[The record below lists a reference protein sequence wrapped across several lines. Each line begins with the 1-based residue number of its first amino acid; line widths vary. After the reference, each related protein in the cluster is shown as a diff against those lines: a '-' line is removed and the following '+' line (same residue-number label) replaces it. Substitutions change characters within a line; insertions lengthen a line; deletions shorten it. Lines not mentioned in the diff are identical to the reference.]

1 MTAYLNGEFLPLSAA
16 RISPLDR
23 GFLFG
28 DGVYEVI
35 PVYSRRPFRI
45 TEHLRRLQD
54 SLDGIRLANPLAD
67 EAWRAIVERLV
78 TDAESPD
85 QSVYLQVTRGADD
98 KREQAFPVGVAP
110 TVFAFTAPLV
120 APSDAV
126 RAAGVG
132 AITVPDIRWAKCD
145 LKAVSL
151 LANVL
156 LRQQAVE
163 AGCAE
168 AIMLRDGFLTEGAA
182 SNIFA
187 VKDGVILTP
196 PQDGRILPGITYDVV
211 LELAARHGAA
221 HEIRPVT
228 EAELRSADELWMTS
242 STKEVLAI
250 VTLDGRP
257 VGRSDDPAHP
267 PGRPGPVTRRMH
279 DWYRTFRDEVMR
291 HADA

>member
-45 TEHLRRLQD
+45 AEHLRRLQD
-54 SLDGIRLANPLAD
+54 SLDGIRLANPLSNA
-67 EAWRAIVERLV
+67 AWQGVVERLV
-78 TDAESPD
+78 DDAEFPD

-98 KREQAFPVGVAP
+98 KRDQAFPIGVAP
-110 TVFAFTAPLV
+110 TVFAFTSPLV
-120 APSDAV
+120 APSDAL
-126 RAAGVG
+126 REAGVG

-267 PGRPGPVTRRMH
+267 PGRPGPVTRHMH

>member
-45 TEHLRRLQD
+45 AEHLRRLQD
-54 SLDGIRLANPLAD
+54 SLDGIRLANPLSNA
-67 EAWRAIVERLV
+67 AWQGVVERLV
-78 TDAESPD
+78 ADAEFPD

-98 KREQAFPVGVAP
+98 KRDQAFPIGVAP
-110 TVFAFTAPLV
+110 TVFAFTSPLV
-120 APSDAV
+120 APSDAL
-126 RAAGVG
+126 REAGVG

-168 AIMLRDGFLTEGAA
+168 AIMLRDGCLTEGAA

-187 VKDGVILTP
+187 VKNGVILTP

-221 HEIRPVT
+221 HEVRPVS
-228 EAELRSADELWMTS
+228 EAELRTADELWMTS

-250 VTLDGRP
+250 VRLDGSS
-257 VGRSDDPAHP
+257 VGTGEFA
-267 PGRPGPVTRRMH
+267 GRPGPVTRRMH

>member
-1 MTAYLNGEFLPLSAA
+1 MNAFLNGEFLPVAAA

-28 DGVYEVI
+28 DGAYEVI

-45 TEHLRRLQD
+45 AEHLRRLQD
-54 SLDGIRLANPLAD
+54 SLDGIRLANPLSAA
-67 EAWRAIVERLV
+67 AWQAVVERLV
-78 TDAESPD
+78 ADADFPD

-98 KREQAFPVGVAP
+98 KREQAFPVGVSP

-145 LKAVSL
+145 LKAISL

-168 AIMLRDGFLTEGAA
+168 AIMLREGFLTEGAA
-182 SNIFA
+182 SNIFV
-187 VKDGVILTP
+187 VKAGVILTP

-211 LELAARHGAA
+211 LELAARHGAP
-221 HEIRPVT
+221 HEIRPVS
-228 EAELRSADELWMTS
+228 EGELRTADELWMTS
-242 STKEVLAI
+242 STKEVLSI
-250 VTLDGRP
+250 VSLDGHP
-257 VGRSDDPAHP
+257 VGHGELA
-267 PGRPGPVTRRMH
+267 GRPGPVTQRMH
-279 DWYRTFRDEVMR
+279 HWYTTFRDEVMR

>member
-267 PGRPGPVTRRMH
+267 PGRPGPVTRHMH

>member
-1 MTAYLNGEFLPLSAA
+1 MNAFLNGEFLPVAAA

-28 DGVYEVI
+28 DGAYEVI

-45 TEHLRRLQD
+45 AEHLRRLQD
-54 SLDGIRLANPLAD
+54 SLDGIRLANPLSAT
-67 EAWRAIVERLV
+67 AWQAVVERLV
-78 TDAESPD
+78 ADADFPD

-98 KREQAFPVGVAP
+98 KREQAFPVGVSP

-145 LKAVSL
+145 LKAISL

-168 AIMLRDGFLTEGAA
+168 AIMLREGFLTEGAA
-182 SNIFA
+182 SNIFV
-187 VKDGVILTP
+187 VKAGVILTP

-211 LELAARHGAA
+211 LELAARHGAP
-221 HEIRPVT
+221 HEIRPVS
-228 EAELRSADELWMTS
+228 EGELRTADELWMTS
-242 STKEVLAI
+242 STKEVLSI
-250 VTLDGRP
+250 VSLDGHP
-257 VGRSDDPAHP
+257 VGHGELD
-267 PGRPGPVTRRMH
+267 GRPGPVTQRMH
-279 DWYRTFRDEVMR
+279 HWYTTFRDEVMR

>member
-1 MTAYLNGEFLPLSAA
+1 MNAYLNGEFLPLAAA

-28 DGVYEVI
+28 DGAYEVI

-45 TEHLRRLQD
+45 AEHLRRLQD
-54 SLDGIRLANPLAD
+54 SLDGIRLANPLRPA
-67 EAWRAIVERLV
+67 EWQAVVERLV
-78 TDAESPD
+78 AEADFPD

-98 KREQAFPVGVAP
+98 KREQAFPIGVSP
-110 TVFAFTAPLV
+110 TVFAFTSPLV

-145 LKAVSL
+145 LKAISL

-168 AIMLRDGFLTEGAA
+168 AIMLREGCLTEGAA
-182 SNIFA
+182 SNIFV
-187 VKDGVILTP
+187 VKAGVILTP
-196 PQDGRILPGITYDVV
+196 PQDGHILPGITYDVV
-211 LELAARHGAA
+211 LELAARHGAP
-221 HEIRPVT
+221 HEIRPVS
-228 EAELRSADELWMTS
+228 EDELRTADELWMTS

-250 VTLDGRP
+250 VNLDGQP
-257 VGRSDDPAHP
+257 VGRGERA
-267 PGRPGPVTRRMH
+267 GRPGPVTQRMH
-279 DWYRTFRDEVMR
+279 HWYTTFRDEVMR

>member
-1 MTAYLNGEFLPLSAA
+1 MNAYLNGEFLPLAAA

-28 DGVYEVI
+28 DGAYEVI

-45 TEHLRRLQD
+45 AEHLRRLQD
-54 SLDGIRLANPLAD
+54 SLDGIRLANPLRPA
-67 EAWRAIVERLV
+67 EWQAVVERLV
-78 TDAESPD
+78 AEADFPD

-98 KREQAFPVGVAP
+98 KREQAFPVGVSP
-110 TVFAFTAPLV
+110 TVFAFTSPLV

-168 AIMLRDGFLTEGAA
+168 AIMLRDGCLTEGAA
-182 SNIFA
+182 SNIFV
-187 VKDGVILTP
+187 VKNGVILTP

-221 HEIRPVT
+221 LEVRPVA
-228 EAELRSADELWMTS
+228 EAELRTADELWMTS

-250 VTLDGRP
+250 VRLDGSS
-257 VGRSDDPAHP
+257 VGTGEFA
-267 PGRPGPVTRRMH
+267 GRPGPVTRRMH

>member
-1 MTAYLNGEFLPLSAA
+1 MNAFLNGEFLPVAAA

-28 DGVYEVI
+28 DGAYEVI

-45 TEHLRRLQD
+45 AEHLRRLQD
-54 SLDGIRLANPLAD
+54 SLDGIRLANPLSAT
-67 EAWRAIVERLV
+67 AWQAVVERLV
-78 TDAESPD
+78 ADADFPD

-98 KREQAFPVGVAP
+98 KREQAFPVGVSP

-145 LKAVSL
+145 LKAISL

-168 AIMLRDGFLTEGAA
+168 AIMLREGFLTEGAA
-182 SNIFA
+182 SNIFV
-187 VKDGVILTP
+187 VKAGVILTP

-211 LELAARHGAA
+211 LELAARHGAP
-221 HEIRPVT
+221 HEIRPVS
-228 EAELRSADELWMTS
+228 EGELRTADELWMTS
-242 STKEVLAI
+242 STKEVLSI
-250 VTLDGRP
+250 VSLDGHP
-257 VGRSDDPAHP
+257 VGHGELA
-267 PGRPGPVTRRMH
+267 GRPGPVTQRMH
-279 DWYRTFRDEVMR
+279 HWYTTFRDEVMR

>member
-1 MTAYLNGEFLPLSAA
+1 MTANLNGEFLPLSAA

-78 TDAESPD
+78 ADAESPD

-267 PGRPGPVTRRMH
+267 PGRPGPVTRHMH